1 MACGVTIS
9 VIIMNSEHF
18 PTQIPAAESQ
28 TDRVAPEAA
37 RRLLASEEL
46 VVIGERVPDNEMD
59 IVEVY
64 ESYLGVCDVYSPY
77 ESRTMA
83 DEVRSARKSPNRKV
97 MIGVMTHPLVLRDDT
112 PVPAKVVEGIR
123 RIFPSKEAMAGGFID
138 DPDVFNTVHY
148 ADLYGPDGPRKSGEA
163 PDVCENLELI
173 VRHGGGNLHA
183 IQLDL
188 TWPNASELKK
198 FRDIHP
204 ELAIV
209 LQVGKYAFSE
219 VGNQHQEVINRLR
232 EYGDAVDYALLDM
245 SMGTG
250 YEMQSSGLLPMLR
263 TIQEELPEMGL
274 AVAGGLGPDTL
285 DSLKPI
291 ADEFPGISIDAQG
304 RLKHKDAPKDEF
316 GHLIAT
322 HPAEL
327 DKSLEYIRQASEIL
341 DKE

>member
-1 MACGVTIS
+1 MS
-9 VIIMNSEHF
+9 NEHF
-18 PTQIPAAESQ
+18 PIEITTTESQ
-28 TDRVAPEAA
+28 ADRVAPEAA
-37 RRLLASEEL
+37 KRLLATEDL
-46 VVIGERVPDNEMD
+46 VVIGERVPDIDAD
-59 IVEVY
+59 IVEAY
-64 ESYLGVCDVYSPY
+64 ENYLGVCDVYSPD
-77 ESRTMA
+77 ESRAMA
-83 DEVRSARKSPNRKV
+83 DEVRSARRSPNRKV

-112 PVPAKVVEGIR
+112 PVPKKVVEGIR

-148 ADLYGPDGPRKSGEA
+148 ADLYGPSGPRKSGEA
-163 PDVCENLELI
+163 PDVSDNLELI
-173 VRHGGGNLHA
+173 VRHGGDNLHA

-188 TWPNASELKK
+188 TWPSASELKK

-209 LQVGKYAFSE
+209 LQVGKYAFAE
-219 VGNQHQEVINRLR
+219 VENQPQEVINRLR
-232 EYGDAVDYALLDM
+232 GYGDAVDYALLDM
-245 SMGTG
+245 SMGMG

-263 TIQEELPEMGL
+263 TIQQELPEMGL

-304 RLKHKDAPKDEF
+304 NLKHKDAPKDEF

-322 HPAEL
+322 YPAEL
-327 DKSLEYIRQASEIL
+327 DRSKDYIRKASEIL
-341 DKE
+341 DRI